1 MCLIG
6 LKSLIKAVLCRSYLI
21 IRIVYKQLMHGELE
35 DIREQEEAKSPK
47 DKLLAKTNTPQGLSY
62 ASEES
67 SSQSIAT

>member
-1 MCLIG
+1 
-6 LKSLIKAVLCRSYLI
+6 
-21 IRIVYKQLMHGELE
+21 MHGELE

-67 SSQSIAT
+67 ASQSIAT